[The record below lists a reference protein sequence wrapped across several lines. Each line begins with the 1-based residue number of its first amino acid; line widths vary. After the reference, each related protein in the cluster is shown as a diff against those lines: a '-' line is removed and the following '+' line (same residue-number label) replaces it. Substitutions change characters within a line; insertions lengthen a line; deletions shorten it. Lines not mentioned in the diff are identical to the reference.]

1 MTKICKRCN
10 QEKPLDQFTKS
21 AQNKDGHI
29 NECKP
34 CKVEYVREHYRTV
47 LGRISYIYL
56 GQLRSSKDRGHPPPA
71 YSKKDLL
78 NWVKTNGIEAL
89 MNSWIL
95 SEYSKDL
102 APSVDRLNPDL
113 PYSLRN
119 IRLVPWR
126 DNNDKAYEDR
136 KSCRHITRQ
145 NRKVRQRNM
154 DGSVVAEYGS
164 IANAARSTGITRI
177 NINDVCRKKKHCL
190 TAGGFLWEYID

>member
-10 QEKPLDQFTKS
+10 QEKSLDQFTKS

-34 CKVEYVREHYRTV
+34 CKVEYVREHYRTAH
-47 LGRISYIYL
+47 GRLSYIYL
-56 GQLRSSKDRGHPPPA
+56 GQLRSSKDRGHPSPT
-71 YSKKDLL
+71 YSKKELVRWAESQDIATLIVA
-78 NWVKTNGIEAL
+78 WK
-89 MNSWIL
+89 L

-113 PYSLRN
+113 PYSLGN
-119 IRLVPWR
+119 IRLVPWK

-136 KSCRHITRQ
+136 KTCRHITRQ
-145 NRKVRQRNM
+145 NRKVRQRNL

-190 TAGGFLWEYID
+190 TAGGFLWEYIP